1 LDVFEPSDSVDQG
14 VKGRLQAMKFWQ
26 SMTWAETEQLCDI
39 ARFAEE
45 LGFEGLIGADHALYP
60 EKMRPDYPYSESGVP
75 YQTSQSEYPDMW
87 TSFAAMAA
95 VTERV
100 KLVCGVYVLPLRN
113 PIEVA
118 KQAAT
123 LATLSQG
130 RFVLGVGTGW
140 MREEFDI
147 YGVAFEGRGRRMDEM
162 IEIMHGLWTGEM
174 FEYHG
179 EFFDF
184 DRIVVSPKPTH
195 PVPFYFGGSA
205 PVALRRTARLGE
217 GWIGTGNTPEEV
229 PELMS
234 ELARLRDRAGRAGD
248 PFETLVG
255 VYGEPEVDVYRR
267 LEDSGMTSG
276 IHLPFSFAFDGPST
290 LEQKKSLMEEFAERV
305 MRHLA

>member
-1 LDVFEPSDSVDQG
+1 
-14 VKGRLQAMKFWQ
+14 MKFWQ
-26 SMTWAETEQLCDI
+26 SMTWVETEQLCAV

-45 LGFEGLIGADHALYP
+45 LGFEGLMGADHALYP
-60 EKMRPDYPYSESGVP
+60 EKMRPGYPYSETGVP
-75 YQTSQSEYPDMW
+75 PQTADSEYPDMW

-123 LATLSQG
+123 LATLSAG
-130 RFVLGVGTGW
+130 RFALGVGVGW
-140 MREEFDI
+140 MREEFEI
-147 YGVAFEGRGRRMDEM
+147 YGVDFASRGRRMDEM
-162 IEIMHGLWTGEM
+162 IEVMHGLWTGEM

-184 DRIVVSPKPTH
+184 DRIVVSPKPSH
-195 PVPFYFGGSA
+195 PISLYFGGAA
-205 PVALRRTARLGE
+205 PIALRRTARIGD

-229 PELMS
+229 PGVMA
-234 ELARLRDRAGRAGD
+234 ELARLRQEAGRSD
-248 PFETLVG
+248 RPFETLVG
-255 VYGEPEVDVYRR
+255 VYAEPDVDLFRR

-276 IHLPFSFAFDGPST
+276 IHLPFAFAFDGPSS
-290 LEQKKSLMEEFAERV
+290 LDQKKRLMEDFADSV
-305 MRHLA
+305 IRHF

>member
-1 LDVFEPSDSVDQG
+1 M
-14 VKGRLQAMKFWQ
+14 RFWQ
-26 SMTWAETEQLCDI
+26 SMTWAETEHLCPV

-60 EKMRPDYPYSESGVP
+60 EKMRPDYPYSETGVP
-75 YQTSQSEYPDMW
+75 PQTADSEYPDMW

-123 LATLSQG
+123 LATLSAG
-130 RFVLGVGTGW
+130 RFALGVGVGW
-140 MREEFDI
+140 MREEFEI
-147 YGVAFEGRGRRMDEM
+147 YGVDFASRGRRMDEM
-162 IEIMHGLWTGEM
+162 IEVMHGLWTGEM

-184 DRIVVSPKPTH
+184 DRIMVSPKPSH
-195 PVPFYFGGSA
+195 PISLYFGGAA
-205 PVALRRTARLGE
+205 PIALRRTARIGD

-229 PELMS
+229 PGVMA
-234 ELARLRDRAGRAGD
+234 ELARLRQEAGRSD
-248 PFETLVG
+248 RPFETLVG
-255 VYGEPEVDVYRR
+255 VYAEPDVDLFRR

-276 IHLPFSFAFDGPST
+276 IHLPFAFAFDGPSS
-290 LEQKKSLMEEFAERV
+290 LDQKKRLMEDFADSV
-305 MRHLA
+305 IRHF